1 MKSLNE
7 QSTLWSDVTV
17 EAMEIRDEYGWCFC
31 FDCFCFNLDVSC
43 VSFGCIF

>member
-7 QSTLWSDVTV
+7 QATLWSDVTV
-17 EAMEIRDEYGWCFC
+17 EAMEIRDEYAWC
-31 FDCFCFNLDVSC
+31 FDCFCLKIDISC